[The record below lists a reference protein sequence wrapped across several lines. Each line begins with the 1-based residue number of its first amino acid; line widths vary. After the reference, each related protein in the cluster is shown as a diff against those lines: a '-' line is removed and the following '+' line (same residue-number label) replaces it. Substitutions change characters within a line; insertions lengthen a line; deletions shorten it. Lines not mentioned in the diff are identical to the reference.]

1 MGKKDILKGKTE
13 TQVWRSQ
20 GNVCLNPTQLNT
32 KLADTSGATL
42 SQSTLMMKTLA
53 IVFHSELE
61 KVGSFFVP
69 GVGLFQ
75 SVYTPPMPGR
85 MKSVCGALRAIPP
98 QPSKTS
104 VEFTPFKEVVDLL
117 SDTKRRLEGPG
128 ERAGGSA
135 SAEAPAGLVDL
146 NSPEQHS
153 SSDGEAALKD
163 VQPQTPK

>member
-13 TQVWRSQ
+13 LQVWRSQ
-20 GNVCLNPTQLNT
+20 GSVCLNPKQLNK

-75 SVYTPPMPGR
+75 RVYTPPVPGR
-85 MKSVCGALRAIPP
+85 MKNVCGSWRAIPP
-98 QPSKTS
+98 QASKTS
-104 VEFTPFKEVVDLL
+104 VKFTPFKEVVDLL

-128 ERAGGSA
+128 EQAGGSA
-135 SAEAPAGLVDL
+135 SEAPAGWADL
-146 NSPEQHS
+146 NSPEQQS
-153 SSDGEAALKD
+153 GDEVAPELEN
-163 VQPQTPK
+163 VQPQTPE

>member
-1 MGKKDILKGKTE
+1 MAVAGQCVFGSYTIEHEASRHVRRHLEPID
-13 TQVWRSQ
+13 
-20 GNVCLNPTQLNT
+20 
-32 KLADTSGATL
+32 AH
-42 SQSTLMMKTLA
+42 MKTLA

-85 MKSVCGALRAIPP
+85 MKSVCGAKRAIPP

-104 VEFTPFKEVVDLL
+104 VKFTPFKEVVDLL
-117 SDTKRRLEGPG
+117 SETKHRLEGPG

-153 SSDGEAALKD
+153 SSDGDDALKD

>member
-13 TQVWRSQ
+13 MQMWRSQ
-20 GNVCLNPTQLNT
+20 GSVCLNPKQLNT

-53 IVFHSELE
+53 IIFHSELE
-61 KVGSFFVP
+61 KVGSFFVS

-75 SVYTPPMPGR
+75 SVHTPPMPGYK
-85 MKSVCGALRAIPP
+85 KSVCGAMRVCAPR
-98 QPSKTS
+98 PSKTS
-104 VEFTPFKEVVDLL
+104 VKFTPFKEVVDLL

-135 SAEAPAGLVDL
+135 SAEAPAGLADL

-153 SSDGEAALKD
+153 GGEDALED
-163 VQPQTPK
+163 VQPQTPN

>member
-13 TQVWRSQ
+13 LQVWRSQ

-75 SVYTPPMPGR
+75 SVYTPPVPGR
-85 MKSVCGALRAIPP
+85 TKNVCGTLRTCAP
-98 QPSKTS
+98 QASKTS
-104 VEFTPFKEVVDLL
+104 VKFTPFKEVEDLL
-117 SDTKRRLEGPG
+117 SDTRRRLEGPG
-128 ERAGGSA
+128 EQAGGSA
-135 SAEAPAGLVDL
+135 SADEVPAGLTDL

-153 SSDGEAALKD
+153 SGEDALED
-163 VQPQTPK
+163 VQPQTPN

>member
-13 TQVWRSQ
+13 MQMWRSQ
-20 GNVCLNPTQLNT
+20 GSVCLNPKQLNK

-53 IVFHSELE
+53 IIRSKSELE

-75 SVYTPPMPGR
+75 RVYTPPVPGR
-85 MKSVCGALRAIPP
+85 MKNVCGTWRTCAP
-98 QPSKTS
+98 QASKTS
-104 VEFTPFKEVVDLL
+104 VKFTPFKEVVDLL
-117 SDTKRRLEGPG
+117 SDTRRRLEGPG
-128 ERAGGSA
+128 EQAGGSA
-135 SAEAPAGLVDL
+135 SADEAPAGLADL

-153 SSDGEAALKD
+153 GGEDALED
-163 VQPQTPK
+163 VQPQTPN

>member
-13 TQVWRSQ
+13 LQVWRSQ
-20 GNVCLNPTQLNT
+20 GNVCLKSNQLNQ

-42 SQSTLMMKTLA
+42 TQSTLMMKTLA
-53 IVFHSELE
+53 ILFHSELE

-85 MKSVCGALRAIPP
+85 MKSVCGAKRAIPP

-104 VEFTPFKEVVDLL
+104 VKFTPFKEVVDLL

-128 ERAGGSA
+128 EQAGGSGSEA
-135 SAEAPAGLVDL
+135 SAGLADL

-153 SSDGEAALKD
+153 GGEGALED
-163 VQPQTPK
+163 VQPQTPN